1 MYLSTGHLKPTATC
15 ASMSLEFVS
24 GAIDLAAK
32 SAGIIPG
39 SPCREVE
46 APSIDKAIVE
56 SEEAM
61 DSAPAAPE
69 LEPDLLDQEPSE
81 VRTNTLPRSAFT
93 FGCTINHILVCS
105 HFTLFICR
113 NPCRTVSLHHL
124 QGAGTPSWLLPVL
137 LPYWISLYRA
147 PQRSLYLLENH
158 KLKSATLLLSSP
170 STRTMVWPVGLN
182 RSIRGSQWYHFILLI
197 STRSL
202 LLTFRSLSQVM
213 DHCSHL
219 LSSMGVIDP
228 SSFPLLVTAG
238 CRPPH
243 TTLSGTPVTLLIQVL
258 AACSVSIKHISI
270 PC

>member
-1 MYLSTGHLKPTATC
+1 
-15 ASMSLEFVS
+15 
-24 GAIDLAAK
+24 
-32 SAGIIPG
+32 
-39 SPCREVE
+39 
-46 APSIDKAIVE
+46 
-56 SEEAM
+56 M

-93 FGCTINHILVCS
+93 FGCTDNSILVCS

-137 LPYWISLYRA
+137 LLYWISLYRA
-147 PQRSLYLLENH
+147 PQRSLYLLESN

-182 RSIRGSQWYHFILLI
+182 LSIRGSFCFIY
-197 STRSL
+197 S
-202 LLTFRSLSQVM
+202 LTFRSLSQVM
-213 DHCSHL
+213 DHCSRL
-219 LSSMGVIDP
+219 LNSMGVIDP
-228 SSFPLLVTAG
+228 SSFPLHVTAG

-243 TTLSGTPVTLLIQVL
+243 TTLSGTPMTRLIQVL
-258 AACSVSIKHISI
+258 AACSVSIKHISV